1 MDCAAT
7 EKSSSSKTV
16 ALATESN
23 EMAKPAEEQ
32 IRVRAHELWQQAGK
46 PEGRDDEFW
55 RQAEKGRDG
64 GREIANVSRMIL
76 PPRAAENRR

>member
-55 RQAEKGRDG
+55 RQAEKELAQGATAD
-64 GREIANVSRMIL
+64 EKSQTFL
-76 PPRAAENRR
+76 E